1 MEFKFGKEMHFIVY
15 IEVADK
21 TLYFAGRV
29 VLFNSSQWV
38 QNGCIDRCAGI
49 VERFVIA
56 AEV

>member
-21 TLYFAGRV
+21 TLYLLV
-29 VLFNSSQWV
+29 ELFCSILPMGSER
-38 QNGCIDRCAGI
+38 CIDRCAGI